1 MMPRNLE
8 ELAVMLANRDGI
20 SVEEERIAIDETAEA
35 LQEAFETGSITLAED
50 ILLSELGLELD
61 YIDIFF

>member
-1 MMPRNLE
+1 MPRNLE
-8 ELAVMLANRDGI
+8 ELAIMLANRDGI

-50 ILLSELGLELD
+50 ILADQLQIEPD
-61 YIDIFF
+61 YLDIFF